1 MNKYTPFLKFKAN
14 EIGAL
19 KLLKKEELRSITPFF
34 DLATKQA
41 ITSEDVENTIN
52 KGLRKFEIN
61 FSDCNGFYIDDY
73 DLDDTL
79 MINGGIVYKFII
91 DTYSSLPFIPVIGL
105 DRSEERINS
114 LLDPSINS
122 EILALRFTQEDFLSY
137 AICEDDI
144 SELIELLFDNDD
156 TSFNKL
162 HLIIDC
168 RVCRNADVVT
178 ISTQISK
185 FIYEI
190 SSDYDFEKIIV
201 TGSSISSNYVENV
214 ETDQRNTIQRRECD
228 IFEHV
233 SRHLEENALPLEIG
247 DYTVITPEY
256 SDVSIPV
263 TALRKVMTPK
273 VVYSYDSVQYF
284 LRGKAIDTHPDGA
297 GQYDTLCDE
306 LINLPFFRGEPYS
319 KGDAYLVQK
328 ANHIGNNAQPGF
340 MNKHLINAH
349 ITYMLKDYS

>member
-14 EIGAL
+14 EMGAL
-19 KLLKKEELRSITPFF
+19 KLLKKEELCSITPFF
-34 DLATKQA
+34 DLATKKD
-41 ITSEDVENTIN
+41 ITSEDIENTIT
-52 KGLRKFEIN
+52 KGVRKFEIN

-73 DLDDTL
+73 DLEDTL
-79 MINGGIVYKFII
+79 MINGEIVYKFII
-91 DTYSSLPFIPVIGL
+91 DTYSSLPYVPVIGL
-105 DRSEERINS
+105 DRSEERTNV
-114 LLDPSINS
+114 LLEPSIKS
-122 EILALRFTQEDFLSY
+122 EILALRFTEEDFSSY
-137 AICEDDI
+137 DICEDDI
-144 SELIELLFDNDD
+144 SELIELLFNNDE
-156 TSFNKL
+156 TPFNKL
-162 HLIIDC
+162 HMIIDC
-168 RVCRNADVVT
+168 RVCRNADVTT
-178 ISTQISK
+178 ISTLISK
-185 FIYEI
+185 FISEI

-214 ETDQRNTIQRRECD
+214 ETDQRKTIQRSECE
-228 IFEHV
+228 IFEQV
-233 SRHLEENALPLEIG
+233 SLHLEAEVLPLEIG

-273 VVYSYDSVQYF
+273 VVYSYDTAHYF
-284 LRGKAIDTHPDGA
+284 LRGKAMESHPDGA
-297 GQYDTLCDE
+297 GQYDTLCYE
-306 LINLPFFRGEPYS
+306 LINLPFFRGKPYS